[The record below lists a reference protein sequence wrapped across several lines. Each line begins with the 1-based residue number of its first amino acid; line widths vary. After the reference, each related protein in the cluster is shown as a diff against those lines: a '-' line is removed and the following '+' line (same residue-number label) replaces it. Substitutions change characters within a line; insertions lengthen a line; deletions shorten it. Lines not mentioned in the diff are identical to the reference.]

1 MSTPISVLL
10 ERVHQLEFVEARQ
23 AAGLGDGLDDA
34 ASNTAKTEENGAV
47 ESQLWVDKYA
57 PRVFTELLSDEVRP
71 AQLVQLR
78 LKRSNMHIDALW
90 GRLTPNTEN
99 QPRGP
104 ALGQGVGRMR
114 LWQEERGYT
123 QGAQSRLCRARQRK
137 QPRKRRLRYLYRF
150 TFEYG

>member
-1 MSTPISVLL
+1 LSTPISVLL

-23 AAGLGDGLDDA
+23 AAGLDDA

-71 AQLVQLR
+71 AQLGQLR

-90 GRLTPNTEN
+90 AGHQTQKTNREVLHWVKEWDECVFGKKSVGIRKASSPAFAGRG
-99 QPRGP
+99 RGSSR
-104 ALGQGVGRMR
+104 GRG
-114 LWQEERGYT
+114 GYGT
-123 QGAQSRLCRARQRK
+123 STASRSSMVRAS
-137 QPRKRRLRYLYRF
+137 Y
-150 TFEYG
+150 